1 MTTGPGDDLARM
13 AALLG
18 LRVPP
23 QDLERE
29 APQIRALLADQ
40 NTLLAL
46 PIDDLAPALT
56 PWLPYD
62 RPSAGE

>member
-1 MTTGPGDDLARM
+1 MTTGPVDDLGRM

-40 NTLLAL
+40 DTLLVL

-56 PWLPYD
+56 PWLPYE

>member
-1 MTTGPGDDLARM
+1 MATGPVDDLARV

-29 APQIRALLADQ
+29 APQIRALLLDQ
-40 NTLLAL
+40 DALSAL

-56 PWLPYD
+56 PWLPFD
-62 RPSAGE
+62 RPTAE